1 MSRALSTI
9 TEQQVLDALRRIP
22 AERWSEVL
30 QFLNDLEEG
39 VQLAAAFDPAQPLAH
54 AYTPRQLTLLPP
66 EYRNAVL
73 EASALLAEDIYLNG
87 AMNED
92 GYGQSSRDL
101 TEAR

>member
-1 MSRALSTI
+1 MGVAWSRVEGRYEWLLLGYGLP
-9 TEQQVLDALRRIP
+9 QLDRVNEP
-22 AERWSEVL
+22 
-30 QFLNDLEEG
+30 
-39 VQLAAAFDPAQPLAH
+39 AFDPAQPLAH

-92 GYGQSSRDL
+92 GYGQSSRDP
-101 TEAR
+101 TKAR